1 MGMSFIEKEYDIFI
15 KTIQSSAG
23 KCIFDTN
30 ITFLCGNHYFYE
42 STGYTAEEYLSLFP
56 DFRQYFKNHIEEFHK
71 IRDAITQ
78 ALSQGK
84 RGFTT
89 DCRLPVKS
97 GSFIWIRI
105 NGTITAETVEGHPVF
120 YMVNSDISDLIQS
133 RDEKT
138 QYLEWLMDEYMGNI
152 YISDMNTYELLY
164 VNRTSCETLKTDKK
178 DVIGR
183 RCYEAIQERTAPCPF
198 CTNDKLR
205 TDESY
210 EWEFFNPVLERTFM
224 IKNRQIN
231 WHGRK
236 SRIEL
241 SYDMYSSEFK
251 LAKKER
257 EREIL
262 LKTLPG
268 GFARLD
274 ARDYRSILWYGSDF
288 LKIIGYTKE
297 QFEEE
302 LDSKCDYVHPEDLK
316 RIVRR
321 LKEIEGTDQ
330 SLIMEA
336 RILTRSGDTKIL
348 TITLCYADGEDSWD
362 GIPSFYTVGIDMT
375 KDRLEQARQ
384 QAALEEAYM
393 AARVANS
400 AKTRF
405 LSSMSHDTR
414 TPLNAIIGMSTIAK
428 ANLSDPVKVE
438 DCLNKIDTSSQYLLS
453 LINEILDMSQIEAGK
468 IDLLTEVIS
477 LPKLIQ
483 NLTDICRPLLD
494 QKQQKL
500 LINVGK
506 VLHEN
511 IITDGDRLQQV
522 FMNLLSNSIKY
533 TSPGGTISLFIDELM
548 PFNKNKGQY
557 KFVFSDTGIG
567 MTKEFLPHI
576 FEPFS
581 RAEDSRISK
590 INGTGLGMSIAENI
604 VKLMGGSI
612 EVKSE
617 IGKGSQFTISIPF
630 CLPDKE
636 ESVSHQLTGRSI
648 LIVNDKKS
656 ICENVTTLLN
666 EHDMQGY
673 RASSSFEAQ
682 ELITAA
688 YDRAEEFF
696 AVLLNWDP
704 DDPNDT
710 DNLNILKNIRQSL
723 GDHVPVIIITPYE
736 CPTIESDL
744 LQAGATAFLTSPI
757 FTSKIWKVFQLF
769 SSGSKITEE
778 IVEEA
783 THTTLSGKRI
793 LLVEDN
799 ELNREI
805 ATELLHMQG
814 ILIETAENGQ
824 DAVDK
829 FLASCPGYF
838 QAILMDIQMPVM
850 NGYDAASAIRLLE
863 RKDARK
869 IPILAMTANAFIT
882 DISKAYSVGMND
894 YITKPIDMEGLIIT
908 LEKWILQSPM
918 TKLLNPDR

>member
-617 IGKGSQFTISIPF
+617 IGKGSEFAISIPF

-636 ESVSHQLTGRSI
+636 ESISHQLTGRSI

-656 ICENVTTLLN
+656 ICKNVTTLLKKH
-666 EHDMQGY
+666 EMQGY
-673 RASSSFEAQ
+673 WASSSSEAQ

-688 YDRAEEFF
+688 YDRAEKFF

-704 DDPNDT
+704 NDPNDT

-723 GDHVPVIIITPYE
+723 GDHVPVIVITPYE

>member
-15 KTIQSSAG
+15 KTIQSNAG

-297 QFEEE
+297 QFEKE

-533 TSPGGTISLFIDELM
+533 TSPGGTISLFINELM

-557 KFVFSDTGIG
+557 EFIFSDTGIG

>member
-138 QYLEWLMDEYMGNI
+138 QYIEWLMDEYMGNI